1 MSNITLCPLDYL
13 TSTQITTYFG
23 KRLHITRYNSE
34 KTLHTAF
41 YLSGKRLHSI
51 LTYALNKDKI
61 QIRSKEV

>member
-23 KRLHITRYNSE
+23 KRLHITRYNSG
-34 KTLHTAF
+34 KRLLTDL
-41 YLSGKRLHSI
+41 YLSGKRLHNI
-51 LTYALNKDKI
+51 LTYALIKDKI

>member
-23 KRLHITRYNSE
+23 KRLHITRYNSG
-34 KTLHTAF
+34 KWLLTDL
-41 YLSGKRLHSI
+41 YLSGKRLHNI
-51 LTYALNKDKI
+51 LTYALIKDKI

>member
-23 KRLHITRYNSE
+23 KRLHITRYNSG
-34 KTLHTAF
+34 KRLLTDLF
-41 YLSGKRLHSI
+41 LSGKRLHNI
-51 LTYALNKDKI
+51 LTYALIKDKI